1 MASDLESR
9 VRGTIVR
16 SLRLK
21 KGPEELEPEA
31 PLFGG
36 SLGLDSI
43 DALELVLAVERDF
56 GVRIQD
62 DAVGREALRSVHALV
77 AFLEPRIGKDAIPPT

>member
-1 MASDLESR
+1 MTSDLESR

-21 KGPEELEPEA
+21 KGPEEIQGDA

-62 DAVGREALRSVHALV
+62 DAVGREALASVRALV
-77 AFLEPRIGKDAIPPT
+77 AFLEPRTGKHET

>member
-1 MASDLESR
+1 MPPALELR
-9 VRGTIVR
+9 VRDTIVR

-21 KGPEELEPEA
+21 KEPEELEAEA

-43 DALELVLAVERDF
+43 DALELVLAVEREY
-56 GVRIQD
+56 GVRIED
-62 DAVGREALRSVHALV
+62 DAVGREALRSIRSLA
-77 AFLEPRIGKDAIPPT
+77 AFLEPRIGTHESRPA